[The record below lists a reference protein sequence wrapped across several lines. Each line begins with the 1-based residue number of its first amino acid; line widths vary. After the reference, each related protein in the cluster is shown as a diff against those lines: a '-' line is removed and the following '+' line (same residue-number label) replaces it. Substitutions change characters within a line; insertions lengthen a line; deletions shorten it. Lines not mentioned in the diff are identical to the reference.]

1 MAIMR
6 RFLSLL
12 FSSLVVS
19 TGLFA
24 QAPKI
29 DFPGASPACTIKQ
42 RIGVTDVEI
51 TYSRPSA
58 RGRVMIGN
66 IDPYG
71 EVWRTGANTATGITF
86 STAVKLN
93 GADVPAGTYAL
104 FTIPD
109 PKEWTIIIAKDPKQW
124 GAYKYDPA
132 NDVVRFKATA
142 VPLSEAVETFT
153 IEFSDIHQATAWLN
167 LIWEKVRVPVT
178 VEGDVSSV
186 VSQID
191 AVMAAEGKKP
201 YFAAAQFYYDY
212 NLDPRKA
219 LVWIDAAIAEKPAF
233 NLATLKAKLLA
244 KAGDKEAA
252 IAEAKQAIQMTQ
264 KVAEPARSEYVR
276 LNEDLIARLK

>member
-1 MAIMR
+1 MKR
-6 RFLSLL
+6 L
-12 FSSLVVS
+12 FSLVVS
-19 TGLFA
+19 SLAVTASLLA

-29 DFPGASPACTIKQ
+29 DFPGASPACTINQ
-42 RIGVTDVEI
+42 RIGVTDIAI

-58 RGRVMIGN
+58 RGRTMIGN
-66 IDPYG
+66 INPYG

-93 GADVPAGTYAL
+93 GTDVPAGTYAL

-132 NDVVRFKATA
+132 NDVVRFKAKA
-142 VPLSEAVETFT
+142 LPLAESVETFT
-153 IEFSDIHQATAWLN
+153 IEFGDIHQASATLN
-167 LIWEKVRVPVT
+167 LTWEKVRVPVT
-178 VEGDVSSV
+178 VEGDVSLV

-191 AVMAAEGKKP
+191 AAMAAGGKKP

-212 NLDPRKA
+212 SLDPKKA
-219 LVWIDAAIAEKPAF
+219 LVWIDAALAEKPAF

-244 KAGDKEAA
+244 RAGDKDGA
-252 IAEAKQAIQMTQ
+252 IAEARQAIGMTQ
-264 KVAEPARSEYVR
+264 KVPEPARSEYIR